1 MYAKLNNGTIEKY
14 PYSINELR
22 KDNPQTSFP
31 KDIPSALLNEYG
43 VVAVEQ
49 TNAPKVDLDKD
60 VVEGLPQ
67 LVNGTWKQNWV
78 ITNATY
84 DKHLAKVLNAR
95 QRAYPPMAD
104 YLDAVVKN
112 DTAQIQKY
120 IDDCKA
126 VKVKYPKP

>member
-1 MYAKLNNGTIEKY
+1 MYVKVSNGVIEKY
-14 PYSINELR
+14 PYSINQLR
-22 KDNPQTSFP
+22 QDNAQVSFP
-31 KDIPSALLNEYG
+31 NEIPSSLLNEYG
-43 VVAVEQ
+43 VFAVEQ
-49 TNAPKVDLDKD
+49 AD
-60 VVEGLPQ
+60 VPTVELNQNVAEGLPQ

-84 DKHLAKVLNAR
+84 EAHLAKVLNAR
-95 QRAYPPMAD
+95 KKEYPPMAN